1 MIINGFPF
9 FRRRKKIVLTRQKMI
24 KFDDS
29 SHTYVSVDPNKAIR
43 WTSVTS
49 LVSLFKPPFDKVATA
64 EKASKNPRS
73 KWYGI
78 SPEKIQQIW
87 KEETARSTDTGR
99 WYHYKRET
107 ELTDLDSVEQNGVL
121 YNITKPS
128 HKDNFKLAPNQ
139 RLQNN
144 TIYPEFMVYSYTD
157 QLCGQSDKVEVVNNK
172 VNITDYKTI
181 KALKTEG
188 FVNWEGISQKMQAP
202 LSHLDD
208 CHLVHYT
215 LQLSLYLYMILKHN
229 PQFKPG
235 ILNIE
240 HIKFKLDSMDEY
252 GFPIYHKDNNNQ
264 FVVEE
269 IKNYQ
274 VPYMKEEVLAI
285 LKEFSNKKEF
295 FFEKMDNYKH

>member
-1 MIINGFPF
+1 
-9 FRRRKKIVLTRQKMI
+9 MI
-24 KFDDS
+24 KFDEA
-29 SHTYVSVDPNKAIR
+29 SHTYLSVDPEKQVK

-49 LVSLFKPPFDKVATA
+49 LVSLFKPPFDKVATS

-73 KWYGI
+73 KWFGI
-78 SPEKIQQIW
+78 SPEKIQEIW
-87 KEETARSTDTGR
+87 KEETNRSTEAGR
-99 WYHYKRET
+99 WYHYQREV
-107 ELTDLDSVEQNGVL
+107 ELTSVDTYDQDGVSYSIVKPAHADS
-121 YNITKPS
+121 
-128 HKDNFKLAPNQ
+128 FKLAPNQ
-139 RLQNN
+139 KLENN
-144 TIYPEFMVYSYTD
+144 TIYPEYMVYSYTD
-157 QLCGQSDKVEVVNNK
+157 QICGQSDKVEVLDNK
-172 VNITDYKTI
+172 VSITDYKTI
-181 KALKTEG
+181 KTLKTEG
-188 FVNWEGISQKMQAP
+188 FVNWEGMSQRMQAP
-202 LSHLDD
+202 ISHLDD

-252 GFPIYHKDNNNQ
+252 GFPIYHKNDKGE

-285 LKEFSNKKEF
+285 LRDFKNNKDSYIEKLSNKK
-295 FFEKMDNYKH
+295 